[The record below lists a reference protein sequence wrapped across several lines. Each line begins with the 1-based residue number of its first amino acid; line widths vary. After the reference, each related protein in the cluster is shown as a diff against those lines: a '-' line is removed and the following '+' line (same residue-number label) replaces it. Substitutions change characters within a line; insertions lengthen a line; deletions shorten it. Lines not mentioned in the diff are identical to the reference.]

1 MKTNRFYIIVAALVL
16 LITSCDNESNMLTI
30 INEDG
35 TCSREMSFHPNPKSV
50 MAPLDEPIENDGLH
64 FNSDWER
71 TWSVLG
77 DSVRHACPMTEAQWD
92 SLRKVFPKQDVGS
105 HILMHTNRHFKS
117 VAEMSDSLTKVV
129 NHLFKATASL
139 DKHFKW
145 FYTDYIYTET
155 YAINDMQQLFT
166 IPLDKFVSADTA
178 SYWFTGQPNLAE
190 DLTGSEQKE
199 LLDGIESKI
208 SKWMNANTFD
218 YIYTYIANVFWK
230 DIKNP
235 PVSKEEFLVNKNSIA
250 MSPAVENMKIFDEP
264 EQVAKILKDYY
275 HTDAFEPIFGEDHH
289 WDRIL
294 DHQYNSLQYLMWMK
308 PQLNLVM
315 PGNVI
320 DGGMGKVDGNVIRY
334 RFSGE
339 RLLPHEYVISATSR
353 VTHVWAYVATL
364 LIILLAIGSF
374 VYKRRK

>member
-50 MAPLDEPIENDGLH
+50 MAPPDEPIYNDGLH

-71 TWSVLG
+71 TWSVVG
-77 DSVRHACPMTEAQWD
+77 DSTRHACPMTEAQWD

-105 HILMHTNRHFKS
+105 HILMHTKRHFKS

-145 FYTDYIYTET
+145 FYTDYVYTET
-155 YAINDMQQLFT
+155 YTLTDMQQLFP
-166 IPLDKFVSADTA
+166 IPLDRFVSADTA

-208 SKWMNANTFD
+208 SQWMNANTFD
-218 YIYTYIANVFWK
+218 YIYTYIAHVFWK

-235 PVSKEEFLVNKNSIA
+235 PVTNGQFLANKDSIV
-250 MSPAVENMKIFDEP
+250 MSPAVANMKIFDELEP
-264 EQVAKILKDYY
+264 VAKILKDYY
-275 HTDAFEPIFGEDHH
+275 HTDAFLPIFSEDRH

-294 DHQYNSLQYLMWMK
+294 DHQYMSLKYLMWMK

-315 PGNVI
+315 PGRVI
-320 DGGMGKVDGNVIRY
+320 DGGMGKVDGNVISY

-339 RLLPHEYVISATSR
+339 RLLPHDYVISASSR
-353 VTHVWAYVATL
+353 VTHVWAYVITIL
-364 LIILLAIGSF
+364 VIIIAIGSF
-374 VYKRRK
+374 FYRKK

>member
-1 MKTNRFYIIVAALVL
+1 MKTNRFYIIVAVLML
-16 LITSCDNESNMLTI
+16 LITSCNDDSSMLTI

-35 TCSREMSFHPNPKSV
+35 TCSREMSFHPYPKSV
-50 MAPLDEPIENDGLH
+50 MAPPDEPIDNDGLN

-71 TWSVLG
+71 TWSVVG
-77 DSVRHACPMTEAQWD
+77 DSTRHACPMTEAQWD

-105 HILMHTNRHFKS
+105 HILMHTKRHFKS

-145 FYTDYIYTET
+145 FYTDYVYTET
-155 YAINDMQQLFT
+155 YTLTNIQQLFP
-166 IPLDKFVSADTA
+166 IPLDRFVSADTA
-178 SYWFTGQPNLAE
+178 SYWFTGQPNLAA

-199 LLDGIESKI
+199 LLDGIESQI
-208 SKWMNANTFD
+208 SQWMNANTFD
-218 YIYTYIANVFWK
+218 YIYTYIAHVFWK

-235 PVSKEEFLVNKNSIA
+235 PVTNGQFLANKDSLL
-250 MSPAVENMKIFDEP
+250 MSPAVANMKIFDEP

-275 HTDAFEPIFGEDHH
+275 HTDAFEPLFSEDRH

-294 DHQYNSLQYLMWMK
+294 DHQYMSLKYLMWMK

-315 PGNVI
+315 PGRVI
-320 DGGMGKVDGNVIRY
+320 DGGMGKVDGNVISY

-339 RLLPHEYVISATSR
+339 RLLPHDYVISATSR
-353 VTHVWAYVATL
+353 VTHVWAYILTFLV
-364 LIILLAIGSF
+364 IIVAIGSF
-374 VYKRRK
+374 IYRKK

>member
-1 MKTNRFYIIVAALVL
+1 MKTSRFYIIAAVLML
-16 LITSCDNESNMLTI
+16 LITSCNDDSSMLTI

-35 TCSREMSFHPNPKSV
+35 TCSREMSFHPYPKDV
-50 MAPLDEPIENDGLH
+50 MAPVNEPVDNDGLH
-64 FNSDWER
+64 FKSDWER
-71 TWSVLG
+71 TWSVMG
-77 DSVRHACPMTEAQWD
+77 DSTRHACPMTEAQWD
-92 SLRKVFPKQDVGS
+92 SLRKVFPNSDVRS
-105 HILMHTNRHFKS
+105 HILMHTKRHFGS

-145 FYTDYIYTET
+145 FYTDYVYTET
-155 YAINDMQQLFT
+155 YAINDMQQLFP
-166 IPLDKFVSADTA
+166 IPLDRFVSADTA

-199 LLDGIESKI
+199 LLDGIESQI

-218 YIYTYIANVFWK
+218 YIYTYIVKRFWK

-235 PVSKEEFLVNKNSIA
+235 PVGRGQFLANKDSLL
-250 MSPAVENMKIFDEP
+250 MSPAVANMKIFDEP

-275 HTDAFEPIFGEDHH
+275 HTDAFEPLFSEDRH

-294 DHQYNSLQYLMWMK
+294 DHQYMSLKYLMWMK

-315 PGNVI
+315 PGRVI
-320 DGGMGKVDGNVIRY
+320 DGGMGKVDGNVISY

-339 RLLPHEYVISATSR
+339 RLLPHDYVISASSR
-353 VTHVWAYVATL
+353 VTHVWAYIVTFL
-364 LIILLAIGSF
+364 VIIVAIGSF
-374 VYKRRK
+374 IYRKK